1 MRGQAPGGGAAAAAA
16 GTADG
21 AAGARP
27 GQGPADGG
35 PRSPQA
41 GTGGRPAQGPAA
53 PRGGQG
59 PAPAGRGGAAAPAG
73 PGSPAAGSGSGR
85 DDRRD
90 ERRGDRAAGRPGRPG
105 EGRPGEA
112 RAGEGRPGGPAGRPA
127 GARPDGRG
135 GAGAGRPGGAGAPR
149 PAGGAGARPGAP
161 RAGAGPRPGGGRPG
175 GGPRPG
181 GGRPG
186 GGFAP
191 PRAAGRPGGA
201 GRPGAGRPGAGSG
214 RRGGKRKEYERDE
227 REFLDED
234 EGKIFGGRKEERR
247 RRRAQEDATREIR
260 HGSRV
265 GGEVTL
271 TGAVT
276 VGAFA
281 ELLGL
286 TPAQVIQTL
295 IGMGVMA
302 AINQEIDA
310 SVAAQVAEK
319 FGFTVKIQEPEP
331 ELAKKVAA
339 TEDDPARL
347 KPRWPVVT
355 VLGHVDHGKTSLLD
369 RIRKTRVTAQEA
381 GGITQHIGASVV
393 EVDDKKIVFL
403 DTPGHEAFTALRA
416 RGAQVTDI
424 AVLVVAADDGV
435 MPQTVEAINHARA
448 AGVPIVVAITKVDK
462 PEANPDRVRQQL
474 VEFNLVPEEWGGDTV
489 MVEVSAHTGQGIQE
503 LLEMILLVAELQE
516 LKANPDRPAMG
527 TVIEAKLDRG
537 RGPVA
542 TVLVQTGTLRVGDAF
557 VCGTTYGRVRALFD
571 DRGRQVEEAGPSTPV
586 EVLGA
591 SEVPEAGDRLEVV
604 ADEREAREIAERR
617 REERRQEEMRAA
629 RGLTLEQFSQQAA
642 GEAGERELRLVLKA
656 DVQGSLDALVP
667 ALERLSTDEVYVRVL
682 HTGLGAISESD
693 VMLAAASRAIVAGFN
708 VRPDAN
714 ARRAAEKEHVEIR
727 TYRVIYELLDDVKAA
742 LQGLLKPEIREVVL
756 GQAEVRAT
764 FKVPGVGT
772 VAGCYVTDGKIARNA
787 RVRVIR
793 DGTVIYE
800 GRIASL
806 KRFQDDVRE
815 VAQGYECGV
824 GIERFND
831 IKEGDVLEVF
841 QEQEVARAL

>member
-1 MRGQAPGGGAAAAAA
+1 MPGRGPQP
-16 GTADG
+16 
-21 AAGARP
+21 AGA
-27 GQGPADGG
+27 QGRG
-35 PRSPQA
+35 
-41 GTGGRPAQGPAA
+41 A
-53 PRGGQG
+53 PRGG
-59 PAPAGRGGAAAPAG
+59 PARGER
-73 PGSPAAGSGSGR
+73 R
-85 DDRRD
+85 DDRR
-90 ERRGDRAAGRPGRPG
+90 GDRPGRPGRPG
-105 EGRPGEA
+105 EGCPGDA
-112 RAGEGRPGGPAGRPA
+112 RASPRSHAGRAPPRRPPAAGRPGPAQGRPA
-127 GARPDGRG
+127 GAGGPRG
-135 GAGAGRPGGAGAPR
+135 GAAGRP
-149 PAGGAGARPGAP
+149 
-161 RAGAGPRPGGGRPG
+161 

-186 GGFAP
+186 GGFAA
-191 PRAAGRPGGA
+191 PRPGGGRPGAA
-201 GRPGAGRPGAGSG
+201 GRPGAGRPAAGA
-214 RRGGKRKEYERDE
+214 RRGAKRKEYERDE
-227 REFLDED
+227 REFLEDED
-234 EGKIFGGRKEERR
+234 DGRLFGGRKEERR
-247 RRRAQEDATREIR
+247 RRRAQDDATHEIR

-310 SVAAQVAEK
+310 SVAARVAEK

-331 ELAKKVAA
+331 ELARKA
-339 TEDDPARL
+339 DPAAAEEDPERL

-369 RIRKTRVTAQEA
+369 RIRSTRVTAQEA

-393 EVDDKKIVFL
+393 EVGEKKIVFL

-448 AGVPIVVAITKVDK
+448 AGVPIVVAITKIDK

-474 VEFNLVPEEWGGDTV
+474 VEYNLVPEEWGGDTV
-489 MVEVSAHTGQGIQE
+489 MVEVSAHTGQGIAE

-516 LKANPDRPAMG
+516 LKANPDRPAVG

-571 DRGRQVEEAGPSTPV
+571 DRGRPVEEAGPSTPV

-604 ADEREAREIAERR
+604 ADEREAREIATRR
-617 REERRQEEMRAA
+617 QEERRQEEMRAA
-629 RGLTLEQFSQQAA
+629 RGLTLEQFSQQA
-642 GEAGERELRLVLKA
+642 GGDAGERELRLIVKA
-656 DVQGSLDALVP
+656 DVQGSLDALIP

-693 VMLAAASRAIVAGFN
+693 VMLAAASRAVVVGFN

-714 ARRAAEKEHVEIR
+714 ARRAADQENVEIR
-727 TYRVIYELLDDVKAA
+727 TYRVIYELLDDVKKA